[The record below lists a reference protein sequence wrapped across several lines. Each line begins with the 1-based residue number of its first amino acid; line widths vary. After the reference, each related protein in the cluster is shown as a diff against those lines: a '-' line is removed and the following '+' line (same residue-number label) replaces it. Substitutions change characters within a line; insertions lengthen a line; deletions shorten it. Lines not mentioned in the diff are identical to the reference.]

1 MKLNME
7 PSNLDIKE
15 RVLTKQEMEKL
26 VEYFD
31 GIDYLTQTMSI
42 ISANI
47 AEAGDTEAA
56 NIWLQWMINASL
68 SNHDELIEAIKEKE
82 EFDVIHGSPPCKKQ
96 SNLDKPS
103 L

>member
-1 MKLNME
+1 ME

-47 AEAGDTEAA
+47 AEAGER
-56 NIWLQWMINASL
+56 
-68 SNHDELIEAIKEKE
+68 
-82 EFDVIHGSPPCKKQ
+82 GPG
-96 SNLDKPS
+96 
-103 L
+103 